1 MIVAG
6 LWHTVTLALHA
17 YFSWLYCHMYL
28 HDHRYHT
35 FCAVQLCKAQSAKF
49 MTASAWSP
57 AVQHSS
63 ASQHVV
69 LLQHP
74 EGRCKSYD
82 EGQEGRL
89 HCAHVCLRYALSCVA
104 AKAQH
109 CCRPSLHQPLSP
121 AAAWVLCSIN
131 SIVLLLAVSLL
142 IVIVNLLPVSFHVA
156 SLTQHAAHHMSVQ
169 LVQPCT
175 TQGRLACD

>member
-1 MIVAG
+1 MA
-6 LWHTVTLALHA
+6 
-17 YFSWLYCHMYL
+17 YCHTCTARIL
-28 HDHRYHT
+28 LLVVLSH
-35 FCAVQLCKAQSAKF
+35 VSARPPL
-49 MTASAWSP
+49 SYVLSNIQRPNLQNSGQPVVWSP

-69 LLQHP
+69 LLQHS

-109 CCRPSLHQPLSP
+109 FCRTALHQPASP
-121 AAAWVLCSIN
+121 AAAWVLNSMN
-131 SIVLLLAVSLL
+131 SIVLLLLVSLL
-142 IVIVNLLPVSFHVA
+142 IVIVNLTPFNCHVSK
-156 SLTQHAAHHMSVQ
+156 STQHAAHHVS
-169 LVQPCT
+169 
-175 TQGRLACD
+175 G